1 MSIVWNMSNDRQIT
15 TAELAQA
22 YGVTVRT
29 ISRWVA
35 TGRISPAVKFPGRTG
50 GYLFSPDAL
59 PLQEDAA

>member
-1 MSIVWNMSNDRQIT
+1 MSNDRQIT

-35 TGRISPAVKFPGRTG
+35 IGRLVPAVKFPGRTG
-50 GYLFSPDAL
+50 GYLFGPEAL
-59 PLQEDAA
+59 PERQDAA